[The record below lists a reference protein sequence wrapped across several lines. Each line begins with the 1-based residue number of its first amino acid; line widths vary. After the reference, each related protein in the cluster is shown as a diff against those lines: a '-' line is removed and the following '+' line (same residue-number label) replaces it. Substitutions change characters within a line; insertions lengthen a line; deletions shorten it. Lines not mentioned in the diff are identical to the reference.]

1 MKNILI
7 TGGLGMIGSTVAIKL
22 VNDGHD
28 VTILDAQ
35 LPRYGSNNFNIEP
48 IKNDIKL
55 IKADIRDKVAVESAI
70 IEKDIIFNF
79 AAQVDHNYSNV
90 DPILDLDINC
100 KGHLTILESCKK
112 YNNKVKIIY
121 SGTRMQYGRTSSE
134 IVSEDH
140 NMNPLSIYGINKL
153 TAEKYYNLYYQQ
165 YGIKNICFRIT
176 NPYGPRAQ
184 VKNPTYCI
192 LNWFIRQVM
201 ENKNITIFGDGS
213 QKRDYIFIDDLAE
226 AMVAAALNE
235 NIYGKNYNLGFGSS
249 IKLVKAAQLIVDTY
263 GQGDVIFVDWP
274 KNWKNIESGS
284 FEVNVDKIKNDL
296 DWFPHSSINEGIL
309 QTIEYYKK
317 YQQYYW

>member
-1 MKNILI
+1 
-7 TGGLGMIGSTVAIKL
+7 
-22 VNDGHD
+22 
-28 VTILDAQ
+28 
-35 LPRYGSNNFNIEP
+35 
-48 IKNDIKL
+48 
-55 IKADIRDKVAVESAI
+55 
-70 IEKDIIFNF
+70 
-79 AAQVDHNYSNV
+79 
-90 DPILDLDINC
+90 
-100 KGHLTILESCKK
+100 
-112 YNNKVKIIY
+112 
-121 SGTRMQYGRTSSE
+121 MQYGRTSSE

-153 TAEKYYNLYYQQ
+153 TAEKYYNLYYEQ

-184 VKNPTYCI
+184 VKKPSYCI

-226 AMVAAALNE
+226 AMVGAALNE
-235 NIYGKNYNLGFGSS
+235 NIYGNNYNLGFGSS

-263 GQGDVIFVDWP
+263 GQGDVIFVEWP

-296 DWFPHSSINEGIL
+296 DWFPRFNINDGIL

-317 YQQYYW
+317 YHQYYW